1 MLYILEGCDGSGKST
16 LAKGLS
22 DLLGAQVIHCSRSTP
37 NTLEFFQSIL
47 EKSKEN
53 DVIADRFC
61 YGQFVYQDENERP
74 LKTYGTRPLKTYGTI
89 YYSSKTAL
97 ENLHLLESQ
106 MLGYAKVVYVSASA
120 KVIQDRLNSRNEALP
135 DGLDVEKILQRYK
148 NIREE
153 SMLTWIDWYTGG
165 SR

>member
-22 DLLGAQVIHCSRSTP
+22 DLLGAQVIHCSRGTP
-37 NTLEFFQSIL
+37 NTLGFFQSIL

-74 LKTYGTRPLKTYGTI
+74 LKTHGTI
-89 YYSSKTAL
+89 YYSPKTAL
-97 ENLHLLESQ
+97 ENLHFLESQ